1 MISRQIH
8 QALAAYYSATSG
20 LPSEEIPEFEDATI
34 MACAGLIERYQ
45 LESGSQN
52 QYHGLRFIHLSVKEA
67 CVEFAETTLR
77 STEESVSSKALGY
90 PIECCVVGERK
101 RLV

>member
-1 MISRQIH
+1 MTSRQIH
-8 QALAAYYSATSG
+8 QALVVHHSVTLG
-20 LPSEEIPEFEDATI
+20 LPTEEIPEFEDAAI

-67 CVEFAETTLR
+67 CVDFAETTLR
-77 STEESVSSKALGY
+77 SIEESVNTKALGY
-90 PIECCVVGERK
+90 PIECCVVGQRK